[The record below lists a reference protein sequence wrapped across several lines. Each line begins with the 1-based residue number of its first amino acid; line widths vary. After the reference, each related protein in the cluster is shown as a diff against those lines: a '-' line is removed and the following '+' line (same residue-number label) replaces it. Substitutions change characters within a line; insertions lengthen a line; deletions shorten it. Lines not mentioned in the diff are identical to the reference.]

1 MNKPPR
7 LAMAILMRLGPR
19 EEPLIGDLVEEYT
32 TGRSRLWF
40 WRQALAAVAAGAI
53 RGIRRQPLR
62 TVGAMTTGW
71 AVLLL
76 LFGLFGDRAA
86 DGLARLVWDWDRQT
100 MGYRTGIWWPFQI
113 CAALVSY
120 TGFAMSAWVVAR
132 LHRGNPAMLLA
143 YVASVTAGLV
153 VSAVILEV
161 LIHRYDRVPVP
172 HTLFYLVSIT
182 LPFHWRSG
190 FLLAPLVMVICGLAV
205 GRTARVTDRRSGD
218 QESFSG

>member
-1 MNKPPR
+1 MKKPPR
-7 LAMAILMRLGPR
+7 LPMAILMRLGPR
-19 EEPLIGDLVEEYT
+19 EEPLVGDLIEEYT

-40 WRQALAAVAAGAI
+40 WRQAVAAVVAGAI
-53 RGIRRQPLR
+53 RRIRLQPVR

-86 DGLARLVWDWDRQT
+86 DGLANLVWDWDRQT
-100 MGYRTGIWWPFQI
+100 MGYGTGIWWPFQI

-120 TGFAMSAWVVAR
+120 TGFALSALVVAR

-143 YVASVTAGLV
+143 YVASVTAGLI

-161 LIHRYDRVPVP
+161 LIHRYDGVPVP
-172 HTLFYLVSIT
+172 HTLFYLVSVT

-190 FLLAPLVMVICGLAV
+190 LLLVPSIMLVCGLLAGG
-205 GRTARVTDRRSGD
+205 GRPGNS
-218 QESFSG
+218 QEIRTSRG